1 MAEECSDDDDAKAAI
16 NELRK
21 AVLDKLKVYDSVV
34 QVRSR
39 TFLLLISFSS
49 RPILSLLAVDLLYL
63 IST

>member
-39 TFLLLISFSS
+39 TLLLLISFSS

>member
-39 TFLLLISFSS
+39 TFLLLISLSS